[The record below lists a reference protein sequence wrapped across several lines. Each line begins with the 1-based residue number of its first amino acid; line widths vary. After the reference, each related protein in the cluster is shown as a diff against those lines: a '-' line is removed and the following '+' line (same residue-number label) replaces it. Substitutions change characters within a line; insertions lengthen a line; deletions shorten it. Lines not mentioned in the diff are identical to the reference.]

1 MPTDAIPGRLTLL
14 LTLFLCMINTLNS
27 AHNNA
32 PRPHEGATALIRW
45 LVMCIVF
52 ILLALLEYAFILGCS
67 GFKSMKTESN
77 EKENINEKK
86 NDDVEVQKPP
96 DMNKRFQITSSK
108 LDKISLLILP
118 NFFVFM
124 TILFWTWLYRI

>member
-1 MPTDAIPGRLTLL
+1 MLQGR
-14 LTLFLCMINTLNS
+14 M
-27 AHNNA
+27 
-32 PRPHEGATALIRW
+32 ATALIRW
-45 LVMCIVF
+45 VVMCIVF

-77 EKENINEKK
+77 EKENINEEK
-86 NDDVEVQKPP
+86 NDDVEVQNPP
-96 DMNKRFQITSSK
+96 TMNKKFQITSSK

-124 TILFWTWLYRI
+124 TILFWTWLYKI

>member
-1 MPTDAIPGRLTLL
+1 
-14 LTLFLCMINTLNS
+14 MINTLNS

-45 LVMCIVF
+45 LVMCIGF

-77 EKENINEKK
+77 EKENMKNINGKK
-86 NDDVEVQKPP
+86 NEDAEAQKHPA
-96 DMNKRFQITSSK
+96 MNKRFQITSSK

-124 TILFWTWLYRI
+124 TILFWTWLYKI